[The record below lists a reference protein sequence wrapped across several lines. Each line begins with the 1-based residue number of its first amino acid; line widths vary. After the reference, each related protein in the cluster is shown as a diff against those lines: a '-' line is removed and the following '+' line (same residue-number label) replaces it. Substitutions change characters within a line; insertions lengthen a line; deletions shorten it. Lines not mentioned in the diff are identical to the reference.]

1 VLLPSGR
8 PLVLD
13 CILTYEDGKCL
24 RPFGR
29 LWWDEVVGTVLT
41 CPNARMQA
49 LIHPAQDRLLT
60 IRESARLQGFPDSYR
75 FRGTVKD
82 RYRQIGNAVAVP
94 VGRALGYSLAMAYLN
109 KTEHDPLMV
118 LPPNFAFSHNIEDAP

>member
-1 VLLPSGR
+1 MGSCFSCQ
-8 PLVLD
+8 VLD
-13 CILTYEDGKCL
+13 CILAYENGKSL

-29 LWWDEVVGTVLT
+29 VWWDEVVGTVLT
-41 CPNARMQA
+41 VPNARMQA

-60 IRESARLQGFPDSYR
+60 IRESARLQGFPDNYR

-94 VGRALGYSLAMAYLN
+94 VGRALGYALAMAYL
-109 KTEHDPLMV
+109 KKSGDDPLML
-118 LPPNFAFSHNIEDAP
+118 LPPNFAFSHDLRGFA

>member
-1 VLLPSGR
+1 LPSGN
-8 PLVLD
+8 PLVID
-13 CILTYEDGKCL
+13 CVLTYEHGKSL
-24 RPFGR
+24 RPYGR

-41 CPNARMQA
+41 SPNARMQA

-60 IRESARLQGFPDSYR
+60 IRESARLQGFPDSFR

-94 VGRALGYSLAMAYLN
+94 VGRALGYALAMAILN
-109 KTEHDPLMV
+109 KTGDDPLMV
-118 LPPNFAFSHNIEDAP
+118 LPPKFAFSHEV